1 MNAPTHQFG
10 THILASHPRHPFGFA
25 PATGTESRG
34 MGSGTPLPEACLP
47 HELPDMLDAFPHAR
61 VLSLDCFDTLLWRDT
76 HAPRDIFARLP
87 GTTPLQR
94 SHAEAQARRRAR
106 FGSGRD
112 EVAIGEIYAELLPN
126 AAPAARTAAVQ
137 AELAAEAR
145 HCFAFAPTV
154 ELMRRAKA
162 RGMQVIIVS
171 DTYLDANQL
180 GELIT
185 QAAGDEVAM
194 LIDRIFVSSA
204 FGKPKAGG
212 LYGEVLR
219 KLSTRPG
226 HILHIGDNK
235 GADVTGVAPFGV
247 ATLHLRQFSDA
258 VTEQLRLETGFDAM
272 LHPHRPGELTSP
284 QPHRAALA
292 MGEPALPDAATRFGF
307 AALGS
312 VMTGF
317 AMWLEAEAAALA
329 RQNGGTIHPL
339 FLMRDGYLP
348 MRAANGFGR
357 IAQDR
362 SLDTGLDTGHFG
374 HAIEISRFTATA
386 ASLCTE
392 RAVQQ
397 FIEAE
402 LGTLPQALGR
412 QLLIPKADIARITAG
427 RDPAN
432 ASLALL
438 AHVRRS
444 ETRRAIT
451 TASRSLA
458 RRLVAHVRAVA
469 NPAPGDTLMLVDL
482 GYNGTVQNRIA
493 ALLEKEL
500 KVHVAGR
507 YLALREMDRPGLDK
521 RGLISDEHYDPQ
533 ALEALC
539 ANVAVLEQ
547 LCTTPMGSVID
558 YTETGEPIRTEN
570 GIKSQQSAIRERVQ
584 AGALAFIA
592 TAKGVALRRHSNGE
606 IAHWRR
612 AAANGLARLF
622 YLPRAEELSVIAAF
636 EHDVNLGTARKVAL
650 FDPAIAAKG
659 LRERGLFYLRGAE
672 RMYLPAELADEGLP
686 TRLTLF
692 AARRWGLPLTF
703 ADFAGKPIEFP
714 VIFAADNEVVRQT
727 MTATPTHDGWYLAA
741 IPIGDCRFAAALC
754 LGALAQWLEV
764 GPIRAMAVADFLAE
778 AAEAGLEH
786 AETQPLV
793 PINDGMEEAA
803 PGLWHAAE
811 ASGLLLVPPP
821 QRQDATP
828 MLLTVPLRPIIWR
841 RNAPGSETGDA

>member
-1 MNAPTHQFG
+1 MNAPLHSFRANA
-10 THILASHPRHPFGFA
+10 LAPSGVPLLP
-25 PATGTESRG
+25 GTEGGRAI
-34 MGSGTPLPEACLP
+34 PEACLP
-47 HELPDMLDAFPHAR
+47 HELPGLLDHVPHAR
-61 VLSLDCFDTLLWRDT
+61 VLSLDCFDTLIWRDA

-87 GTTPLQR
+87 GTTPMQR

-106 FGSGRD
+106 FGAGRH

-126 AAPAARTAAVQ
+126 ATPAARTAAIQ
-137 AELAAEAR
+137 AELAAEGR

-154 ELMRRAKA
+154 ELMRRARA

-185 QAAGDEVAM
+185 TAAGDEVAM

-219 KLSTRPG
+219 KLSTRAE

-247 ATLHLRQFSDA
+247 ATVHLRQFSDGI
-258 VTEQLRLETGFDAM
+258 TEQLRLEAGFDAM
-272 LHPHRPGELTSP
+272 LHPHRPGELTTP

-292 MGEPALPDAATRFGF
+292 MGEPALPDAAIRFGF
-307 AALGS
+307 AALGP

-317 AMWLEAEAAALA
+317 AMWLEAEAEALA
-329 RQNGGTIHPL
+329 RHNGGTIHPL

-348 MRAANGFGR
+348 MRAAKAF
-357 IAQDR
+357 AH
-362 SLDTGLDTGHFG
+362 TGQGAGLAG

-386 ASLCTE
+386 ASLSTE

-402 LGTLPQALGR
+402 LGTQPEALAC
-412 QLLIPKADIARITAG
+412 QMLIPEADIARITAG
-427 RDPAN
+427 REPSA

-438 AHVRRS
+438 AHVRRG
-444 ETRRAIT
+444 ETRRAIV
-451 TASRSLA
+451 AAARGMA

-469 NPAPGDTLMLVDL
+469 NPQPGDTLMLVDL

-493 ALLEKEL
+493 ATLEKEL

-521 RGLISDEHYDPQ
+521 RGFISDEHYDPQ

-558 YTETGEPIRTEN
+558 YSEAGEPIRTEN

-584 AGALAFIA
+584 DGVLAFITA
-592 TAKGVALRRHSNGE
+592 TKGVILRGQNSGDIAL
-606 IAHWRR
+606 WRR
-612 AAANGLARLF
+612 AATSALARLF
-622 YLPRAEELSVIAAF
+622 YLPRAGELSVISAF
-636 EHDVNLGTARKVAL
+636 EHDVNLGTQRKVAL
-650 FDPAIAAKG
+650 FDPAIAARG
-659 LRERGLFYLRGAE
+659 LRERGLFYLRGSE

-703 ADFAGKPIEFP
+703 ADFAGKPLDLP
-714 VIFAADNEVVRQT
+714 VIFASDDEVVRQT
-727 MTATPTHDGWYLAA
+727 MSATPTHDGWYLAA

-754 LGALAQWLEV
+754 LGAVAQWLEV

-778 AAEAGLEH
+778 APDAALEH
-786 AETQPLV
+786 AETLPLV
-793 PINDGMEEAA
+793 PISDGMEQIA
-803 PGLWHAAE
+803 PGLWHAE
-811 ASGLLLVPPP
+811 ETSGLLLVPPP
-821 QRQDATP
+821 LRQDATP
-828 MLLTVPLRPIIWR
+828 MLITVALRPIIGR
-841 RNAPGSETGDA
+841 PTITVASPAQSGEA